1 MFLSQDFEDEKY
13 FYLVMDWAAA
23 FGPVMIVSLVPV
35 QYKTYCTF
43 DSMYVYILYN
53 RVYIYIYTYS
63 II

>member
-35 QYKTYCTF
+35 QYKTFCTF

-53 RVYIYIYTYS
+53 RDTYS
-63 II
+63 NNIVIEL